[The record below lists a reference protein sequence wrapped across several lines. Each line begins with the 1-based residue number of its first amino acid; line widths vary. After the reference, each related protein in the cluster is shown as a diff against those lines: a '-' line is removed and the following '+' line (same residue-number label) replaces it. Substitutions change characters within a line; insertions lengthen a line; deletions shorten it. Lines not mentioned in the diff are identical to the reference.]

1 MWTGLLPPLHALS
14 PAPIG
19 ALVRTLNDP
28 LTLSNSI
35 DAPHSGTHSDEVL
48 KTAGTPPHSA
58 EGGSKSGSG
67 SGDWSDGL
75 MPNDSEDR
83 EEKDEKQEKELN
95 LNISQSQSQ
104 SQSGSTGNDGTP
116 AGLRG
121 KGIDET
127 SEVEDVDSQINHGDE
142 IASSAGE
149 SVAPVAPSPS
159 AP

>member
-1 MWTGLLPPLHALS
+1 M
-14 PAPIG
+14 
-19 ALVRTLNDP
+19 RTLNDP
-28 LTLSNSI
+28 LTPSNST

-48 KTAGTPPHSA
+48 KTAGTPSHSA

-67 SGDWSDGL
+67 SGAWSDGL

-95 LNISQSQSQ
+95 QSQNMSQ
-104 SQSGSTGNDGTP
+104 SQSGSTGKDGTP
-116 AGLRG
+116 AGLRD

-127 SEVEDVDSQINHGDE
+127 SEVEDVDSEINHGGE